1 MCGAWQGAALSACSL
16 TPHFP
21 CITLPHC
28 PSRCVIYDPEVKSD
42 QIFRDMSTPKFE
54 WDRPN
59 YSKSASRYMENVQ
72 VRQNLH
78 LRLPQAVTIER
89 EDAEG
94 HIGLM

>member
-1 MCGAWQGAALSACSL
+1 MSVALL
-16 TPHFP
+16 F
-21 CITLPHC
+21 ITSPPFLLLPLHNPAHLPRC

-72 VRQNLH
+72 VRQSLH
-78 LRLPQAVTIER
+78 RLLPQAVTIQQEG
-89 EDAEG
+89 AEG
-94 HIGLM
+94 NIGLM